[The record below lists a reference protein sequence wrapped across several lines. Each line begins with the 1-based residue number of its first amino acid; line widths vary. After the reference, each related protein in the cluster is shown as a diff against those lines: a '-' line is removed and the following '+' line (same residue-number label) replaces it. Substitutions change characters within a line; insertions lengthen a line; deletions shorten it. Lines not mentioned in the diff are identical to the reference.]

1 MLQCQTAKA
10 VVYELTTAYVCKK
23 ALQLSFSMEVL
34 NRDTAVSV
42 WSLFC
47 RIIVNR
53 TQGLRDFNCPLDQCS
68 MK

>member
-23 ALQLSFSMEVL
+23 ALQLSFLKKVL
-34 NRDTAVSV
+34 NRDTVVFV

-53 TQGLRDFNCPLDQCS
+53 TQGLRDCNRPKDQCS
-68 MK
+68 MM

>member
-23 ALQLSFSMEVL
+23 ALQLSFFMEVL
-34 NRDTAVSV
+34 NRDTAVFV

-53 TQGLRDFNCPLDQCS
+53 TQGLRDCNRPKDQCS
-68 MK
+68 MM